1 MSDSK
6 NLDSQFLSLEKQHC
20 ELVVQFLAEL
30 LQRTGTT
37 HQQER
42 FQAAL
47 QTYCDSLRPWLEPSD
62 GPLQPR
68 PVFSSVEE
76 YKMDETGDN
85 VTIVFSPEGEAFF
98 RAWLRRNK
106 MGSDAGL
113 HTVHAWSN

>member
-1 MSDSK
+1 MMSNSK
-6 NLDSQFLSLEKQHC
+6 NLDSRLLFPEKHHH

-30 LQRTGTT
+30 LKRTEKTT
-37 HQQER
+37 QQER

-47 QTYCDSLRPWLEPSD
+47 QAYCDSLRPWLEPSD

-68 PVFSSVEE
+68 PVFSLVEE

-98 RAWLRRNK
+98 RAWLARHK
-106 MGSDAGL
+106 
-113 HTVHAWSN
+113 